1 MPDTYDYIVVGAGS
15 AGAVLAN
22 RLSKDPDVSVCLIEA
37 GPTDNTPLVS
47 TPLGLMLL
55 AKDPRYNWLYQS
67 VPQAGTDSRQIPI
80 PRGKVLGGS
89 SAINGMVYIR
99 GHRADYDA
107 WANAG
112 CTGWDYD
119 SVLPYFKKSESNSD
133 PTRDARWHGTE
144 GELSVSNLRDPNGMD
159 QVFIES
165 ASQLQIRN
173 CDDFNSPEP
182 EGVGVYQV
190 TQKKGRRHSTGAA
203 F

>member
-89 SAINGMVYIR
+89 SVSYT
-99 GHRADYDA
+99 HL
-107 WANAG
+107 
-112 CTGWDYD
+112 T
-119 SVLPYFKKSESNSD
+119 LP
-133 PTRDARWHGTE
+133 TI
-144 GELSVSNLRDPNGMD
+144 LLV
-159 QVFIES
+159 
-165 ASQLQIRN
+165 
-173 CDDFNSPEP
+173 
-182 EGVGVYQV
+182 
-190 TQKKGRRHSTGAA
+190 
-203 F
+203 